1 MCTIVHKRKK
11 PTPSLSRILLK
22 LKNVESRLPHN
33 YAEAE
38 KMWNLSLCTIVHKRK
53 KPTLSLCRILH
64 KREKGAK
71 VKMQDSENGV
81 VKKKDVDALSNTLY
95 TVASALLMAS
105 EA

>member
-1 MCTIVHKRKK
+1 MWNLGFRTIM
-11 PTPSLSRILLK
+11 LK
-22 LKNVESRLPHN
+22 LK
-33 YAEAE
+33 EA
-38 KMWNLSLCTIVHKRK
+38 KPSLCTIVHKRK

-95 TVASALLMAS
+95 TVASALLIAS